1 MANEEPS
8 KIEPERA
15 APQCARD
22 GSKKKLVRSSP
33 KVGSFPELLTYRC
46 DQCGEV
52 ETIEAR

>member
-1 MANEEPS
+1 MGNDRP
-8 KIEPERA
+8 PETEAGRA

-22 GSKKKLVRSSP
+22 GSMMKLVRSSP